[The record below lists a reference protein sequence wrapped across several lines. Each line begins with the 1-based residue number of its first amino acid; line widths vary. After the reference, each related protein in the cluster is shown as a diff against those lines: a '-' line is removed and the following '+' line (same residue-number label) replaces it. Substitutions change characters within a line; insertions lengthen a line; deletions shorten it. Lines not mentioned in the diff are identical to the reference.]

1 MIGVTICVYEAVAG
15 FFNLSV
21 GVNISN
27 KCDNNGVRV
36 VQFINLVN
44 QQQLTTSHRSG
55 GGHWW
60 IWYIPLDFF
69 VYVILGGYLSI
80 YLFFFH
86 LFIHGKKFIS
96 YNKF

>member
-27 KCDNNGVRV
+27 KCDSNGVRV

-44 QQQLTTSHRSG
+44 QQQLTTSHRCG

-80 YLFFFH
+80 YYFFFH